1 MGFET
6 VEIVT
11 KFDDADHTDRVY
23 WWSQSPND
31 RLAHALML
39 RRLNYGTDRVSARLQ
54 RVLEITQHPPR

>member
-1 MGFET
+1 MDFQT
-6 VEIVT
+6 VDIVT
-11 KFDDADHTDRVY
+11 KFDDADHADRVF

-54 RVLEITQHPPR
+54 RVLEIIQRPRR